1 MSEPECY
8 VPEPVEWIKQI
19 FDAQAVE
26 QGKPIRRK
34 RSDVEKYGHFSDLL
48 DEVKRRGF
56 HLIETG
62 DQYVILCNEGSITI
76 HC

>member
-1 MSEPECY
+1 MNER
-8 VPEPVEWIKQI
+8 VIPEPPAWIQQI

-26 QGKPIRRK
+26 EGKPLRRK
-34 RSDVEKYGHFSDLL
+34 IVDVEKYAGFAELL
-48 DEVKRRGF
+48 DEVKRREF